1 MNNWFKKHEKLLVF
15 FGIDT
20 VATIIVTYL
29 TFQKIILNANLLE
42 EYSKTKI
49 ITPEMTNLANF
60 GFFAM
65 LMIGIWTIL
74 FIVLFLKM
82 LFPTKE
88 SLSKAFCIDELNYLK
103 NLPQQI
109 KRGIDNE

>member
-42 EYSKTKI
+42 EYSKT
-49 ITPEMTNLANF
+49 
-60 GFFAM
+60 
-65 LMIGIWTIL
+65 
-74 FIVLFLKM
+74 
-82 LFPTKE
+82 
-88 SLSKAFCIDELNYLK
+88 
-103 NLPQQI
+103 
-109 KRGIDNE
+109 